1 MIHVA
6 LVLNFLQ
13 VTVVVPSAASLQ
25 NLNVVWGGS
34 YDVLHAHARY
44 SYSLSFMWQLPL
56 PAASIMQLR
65 VSSKQTD
72 VSLPRSLSVYLNRF
86 HSIASL
92 SPKIYVMTS
101 CACSDGT
108 FVLQCSPR

>member
-25 NLNVVWGGS
+25 NLNAIWGGS

-65 VSSKQTD
+65 VSTNRTD
-72 VSLPRSLSVYLNRF
+72 ISLPRSLSVYLNRF